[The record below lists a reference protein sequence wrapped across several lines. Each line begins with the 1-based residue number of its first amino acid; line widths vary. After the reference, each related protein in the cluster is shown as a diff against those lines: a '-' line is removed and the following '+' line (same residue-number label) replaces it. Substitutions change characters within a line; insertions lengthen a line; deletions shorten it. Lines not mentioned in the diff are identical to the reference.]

1 MLSKRED
8 RCPDIVECFLAPPYH
23 LFLSYCDNNN
33 PCYRYS
39 RHQAREELPN
49 GWPRL
54 IRVIEY
60 EDKALKYVEK
70 MGFSHNYVQPRNCLL
85 DNNLNL
91 KLADFDQAKT
101 IGQCLEYSLLCA
113 MSQETTRW
121 TIEGHLW
128 SLWCQN

>member
-1 MLSKRED
+1 MFP
-8 RCPDIVECFLAPPYH
+8 CAPIPS
-23 LFLSYCDNNN
+23 FPPYCDNNN
-33 PCYRYS
+33 PCYRYP
-39 RHQAREELPN
+39 RNQAREELPN

-60 EDKALKYVEK
+60 EDNALKYVEK
-70 MGFSHNYVQPRNCLL
+70 MGFSHNHVPRNCLL

-101 IGQCLEYSLLCA
+101 IGQCLECSLLCA
-113 MSQETTRW
+113 MGQETTRW